1 MYNSNLQVNYR
12 NLTPSVF
19 LQRVNTALAEKLS
32 YFEEQESPESRRAFS
47 ATMRKFAN
55 DKSSK
60 FLEVNIIANSERQL
74 SDVNLFLMRNLT
86 AVKCSFGVLDS
97 KNNTITLYICC

>member
-19 LQRVNTALAEKLS
+19 LQRVNTALAESQS
-32 YFEEQESPESRRAFS
+32 YFEEQESPESMRAFS
-47 ATMRKFAN
+47 ATMRKFSN

-60 FLEVNIIANSERQL
+60 FLEVNIIL
-74 SDVNLFLMRNLT
+74 
-86 AVKCSFGVLDS
+86 AVSLIAI
-97 KNNTITLYICC
+97 ITFVP

>member
-19 LQRVNTALAEKLS
+19 LQRVNTALAESQS

-86 AVKCSFGVLDS
+86 GVKCSFGVLDS